1 MNNIETFDYHINW
14 KTKGHHPG
22 QHKSDQRGMGI
33 EFAGHSNLIDYPVPG
48 NDDATKSIECIVKI
62 ITQAI
67 SEGLAEKEKRNKE
80 KAEEKQMKAKEI
92 IEEKIKN
99 QKN

>member
-33 EFAGHSNLIDYPVPG
+33 EFAGHSNLIDYPDP
-48 NDDATKSIECIVKI
+48 T
-62 ITQAI
+62 
-67 SEGLAEKEKRNKE
+67 EKKFEAFK
-80 KAEEKQMKAKEI
+80 MKFIDINNEL
-92 IEEKIKN
+92 IKN
-99 QKN
+99 CTKIYIFHYMKKS